1 MGLEEACP
9 APASSL
15 KLAIVPKGKEGGG
28 GLKKGPFEGRGR
40 QGGDTQVTEP

>member
-1 MGLEEACP
+1 MGLEACP

-15 KLAIVPKGKEGGG
+15 KLAIVPKGKEGWGG

-40 QGGDTQVTEP
+40 QGGETQVTEP